1 MDPAAR
7 DQPNSPPGD
16 ERVDRLSKALAYAAE
31 QQSATSEVLET
42 IGRSALGLKPVF
54 ETVVRHAVRLGG
66 ADGGFVWQLDGDV
79 FRLAVAVGGS
89 AEYHRY
95 VAERPISPGP
105 GTLVGRTARER
116 RTQQIADAAADPE
129 YEWH

>member
-42 IGRSALGLKPVF
+42 IGRSA
-54 ETVVRHAVRLGG
+54 T
-66 ADGGFVWQLDGDV
+66 
-79 FRLAVAVGGS
+79 
-89 AEYHRY
+89 
-95 VAERPISPGP
+95 
-105 GTLVGRTARER
+105 
-116 RTQQIADAAADPE
+116 
-129 YEWH
+129 